1 MYSNACIKCFKKI
14 KTSFA
19 IQNIFYQEGEVAD
32 FAQPSYGL

>member
-1 MYSNACIKCFKKI
+1 MFQKKI

-32 FAQPSYGL
+32 FAQP